1 MPKHIQPDRD
11 RAALL
16 RRPAPTDA
24 PTADGGSEAHPMLTL
39 QRQIGNAQ
47 IARMLAQ
54 REGMPEEEED
64 PEKLMQAKHDP
75 ALAQREDAPAPEEED
90 EKLMQAK
97 HDPALAQR
105 EDAPAPEEEDEKLM
119 QAKHDPALAQ
129 REGAPEEDDDPE
141 KLMQAKPEVG
151 LEGGPVSDE
160 LAGRIESKRGSGS
173 PLDDGTRSTMEGALG
188 ASFEGVRVH
197 SDAESA
203 QLNQSISAKAFTTG
217 SDIFLG
223 QGASAGDH
231 DLMAHELTHVVQQ
244 RDMSASGPLTVGPAG
259 DSYEQQADAA
269 AAAVASGASA
279 ATAQRKNDEQS

>member
-1 MPKHIQPDRD
+1 MPTHTQPDRD

-16 RRPAPTDA
+16 RRTTPTDA
-24 PTADGGSEAHPMLTL
+24 PAAESGADAHPMLAL
-39 QRQIGNAQ
+39 QRQIGNAR

-54 REGMPEEEED
+54 REGAPEEEED
-64 PEKLMQAKHDP
+64 EMV
-75 ALAQREDAPAPEEED
+75 
-90 EKLMQAK
+90 
-97 HDPALAQR
+97 
-105 EDAPAPEEEDEKLM
+105 

-129 REGAPEEDDDPE
+129 REGAPEEEDEDPQ

-160 LAGRIESKRGSGS
+160 LAGRIESQRGGGS
-173 PLDDGTRSTMEGALG
+173 TLDDGTRATMEGALG

-244 RDMSASGPLTVGPAG
+244 REMSASGPLTVGPAG
-259 DSYEQQADAA
+259 DSYEQHADAT

-279 ATAQRKNDEQS
+279 PTAQRKRDDER